1 MSDATILQGTPEWRL
16 QRLGKASA
24 SRISDIISTTKS
36 GYSNSRGNYM
46 ADLLCERLTGEP
58 AKSFTTI
65 DMRWGTDTEPFAR
78 DTYAFYRDV
87 SVQQVGFLLHPS
99 ISDAGASPDG
109 LVGDN
114 GLVEIKCP
122 LTATHIETVLSD
134 NVPTKYI
141 PQMQFQLA
149 VTGRAWCDFVSFDP
163 RLPEEMRLF
172 VKRVERDDR
181 LIEKIESEVRKFLAE
196 LDAKIAALKSKFGV
210 AEAA

>member
-141 PQMQFQLA
+141 PQMQFQLV